1 MKNLKFS
8 FSDDFN
14 PEEIYTDFR
23 GDDVE
28 GHRKFLKKELGI
40 DLEQDL
46 EDDIN
51 SLEKYLR
58 KSIFELLS
66 DGILLEKGDTIC
78 VSDDGSFENGE
89 KTFNLTLE
97 VFSVTPELKLGKG
110 KLIGMNIG
118 FTIMKIEVIG
128 D

>member
-8 FSDDFN
+8 FGDDFN

-28 GHRKFLKKELGI
+28 GHRKFLKEELGI
-40 DLEQDL
+40 DLECDL
-46 EDDIN
+46 DDTN
-51 SLEKYLR
+51 SIEKHLR

-78 VSDDGSFENGE
+78 VSDDGSFEKDE
-89 KTFNLTLE
+89 KTLDLTLK
-97 VFSVTPELKLGKG
+97 VLSVTPELKLGKG
-110 KLIGMNIG
+110 KLIGMNIE
-118 FTIMKIEVIG
+118 FIIMKIEVIG
-128 D
+128 G

>member
-8 FSDDFN
+8 FGDDFN

-28 GHRKFLKKELGI
+28 GHRKFLKEELGI
-40 DLEQDL
+40 DLERDL
-46 EDDIN
+46 DDTN
-51 SLEKYLR
+51 SIEKHLR

-78 VSDDGSFENGE
+78 VSDDGSFEKDE
-89 KTFNLTLE
+89 KTLDLTLK
-97 VFSVTPELKLGKG
+97 VLSVTPELKLGKG
-110 KLIGMNIG
+110 KLIGMNIE
-118 FTIMKIEVIG
+118 FIIMKIEVIG
-128 D
+128 G

>member
-8 FSDDFN
+8 FGDDFN

-28 GHRKFLKKELGI
+28 GHRKFLKEELGI
-40 DLEQDL
+40 DLERDL
-46 EDDIN
+46 DDTN
-51 SLEKYLR
+51 SIEKHLR

-78 VSDDGSFENGE
+78 VSDDGSFEKDE
-89 KTFNLTLE
+89 KTLDLTLK
-97 VFSVTPELKLGKG
+97 VLAVTPELKLGKG
-110 KLIGMNIG
+110 KLIGMNIE
-118 FTIMKIEVIG
+118 FIIMKIEVIG
-128 D
+128 G